1 MWLSIWDIKWDDVSN
16 MEKFSKIDI
25 LMAIYKPN
33 LKWLEEQLIS
43 LNNQTYEN
51 LNLIVWNDCPDDN
64 FNYDEFFNKYITE
77 FKFKIYK
84 GKINLGSN
92 KAFEELTKLS
102 KSEYVAYCDQDDIWL
117 PEKLSRLVL
126 KIQET
131 NADLICSDM
140 FVIDKNSKVVAD
152 KITQVRPHQIFYKG
166 SNFFEYL
173 FSKNFVTGCTT
184 LVRTKFAKSV
194 LPFPDEYVH
203 DWWLGICAARNN
215 KLEIV
220 EESLIMY
227 RIHGTNQTGIL
238 SGIVTKEDY
247 YNKKIKMDMQRSL
260 VLTEKFLKNNNVN
273 QFKKYTEYRINYYKK
288 QNLKNFYKLFNLRKF
303 NISMTYF
310 ELILPLL
317 PECIFELIIKQIKK
331 GKI

>member
-1 MWLSIWDIKWDDVSN
+1 MD
-16 MEKFSKIDI
+16 KFSKIDI

-64 FNYDEFFNKYITE
+64 FNYDKFFNKYITE

-84 GKINLGSN
+84 GEINLGSN
-92 KAFEELTKLS
+92 KAFEKLTKLA

-117 PEKLSRLVL
+117 PEKLSKLVL
-126 KIQET
+126 KMQET

-166 SNFFEYL
+166 LNLFEYL

-184 LVRTKFAKSV
+184 LVKTEFAKSV

-203 DWWLGICAARNN
+203 DWWLGICAAKNN
-215 KLEIV
+215 KLEMFD
-220 EESLIMY
+220 ESLIKY
-227 RIHGTNQTGIL
+227 RIHDSNQTGIL
-238 SGIVTKEDY
+238 GGINKKRDY
-247 YNKKIKMDMQRSL
+247 Y
-260 VLTEKFLKNNNVN
+260 EK
-273 QFKKYTEYRINYYKK
+273 
-288 QNLKNFYKLFNLRKF
+288 
-303 NISMTYF
+303 
-310 ELILPLL
+310 
-317 PECIFELIIKQIKK
+317 
-331 GKI
+331 

>member
-1 MWLSIWDIKWDDVSN
+1 MD
-16 MEKFSKIDI
+16 KFSKIDI

-64 FNYDEFFNKYITE
+64 FNYDKFFNKYITE

-84 GKINLGSN
+84 GEINLGSN
-92 KAFEELTKLS
+92 KAFEKLTKLA

-117 PEKLSRLVL
+117 PEKLSKLVL
-126 KIQET
+126 KMQET

-166 SNFFEYL
+166 LNLFEYL

-184 LVRTKFAKSV
+184 LVKTEFAKSV

-203 DWWLGICAARNN
+203 DWWLGICAAKNN
-215 KLEIV
+215 KLEMFD
-220 EESLIMY
+220 ESLIKY
-227 RIHGTNQTGIL
+227 RIHDSNQTGIL
-238 SGIVTKEDY
+238 GGINKKRDY
-247 YNKKIKMDMQRSL
+247 YEKRIKL
-260 VLTEKFLKNNNVN
+260 VLKRSEILVKRFGKTNSIN
-273 QFKKYTEYRINYYKK
+273 QFKKYAESRMNYYEK
-288 QNLKNFYKLFNLRKF
+288 QNFENFYKLFKLRKF
-303 NISMTYF
+303 NNSTTCF
-310 ELILPLL
+310 ELILPFF
-317 PECIFELIIKQIKK
+317 PECIFKFIIAQIKK
-331 GKI
+331 GRILICTQKVGQNN

>member
-1 MWLSIWDIKWDDVSN
+1 MLSIWDIKWDDVSN
-16 MEKFSKIDI
+16 MDKFSKIDI

-77 FKFKIYK
+77 FKFEIYK

-92 KAFEELTKLS
+92 KAFEKLTKLA

-117 PEKLSRLVL
+117 PEKLSKLVL

-140 FVIDKNSKVVAD
+140 FVIDKNSNVVAD
-152 KITQVRPHQIFYKG
+152 KITQVRPHQILYKG
-166 SNFFEYL
+166 LNLFEYL

-184 LVRTKFAKSV
+184 LVKTEFAKSV

-203 DWWLGICAARNN
+203 DWWMAICSAKNN

-220 EESLIMY
+220 KESLIKY
-227 RIHGTNQTGIL
+227 RIHDNNQTGIL
-238 SGIVTKEDY
+238 GGINGKRDY
-247 YNKKIKMDMQRSL
+247 YEKKIKLALHRSEIL
-260 VLTEKFLKNNNVN
+260 IKRFGKTDSIIQL
-273 QFKKYTEYRINYYKK
+273 KKYAESRMNYYEK
-288 QNLKNFYKLFNLRKF
+288 QNLKNFLKLFKLRKF
-303 NISMTYF
+303 NNSTTYF
-310 ELILPLL
+310 EIILPFL
-317 PECIFELIIKQIKK
+317 PEKIFNFIITQIKK
-331 GKI
+331 GRI